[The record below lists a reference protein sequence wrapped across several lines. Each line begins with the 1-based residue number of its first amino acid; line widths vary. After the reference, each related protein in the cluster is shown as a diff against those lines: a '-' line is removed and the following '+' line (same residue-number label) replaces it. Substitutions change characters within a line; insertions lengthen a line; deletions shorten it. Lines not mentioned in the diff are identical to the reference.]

1 MAGLGLIILTF
12 ICTDTAGAAV
22 RPVVSFSPNW
32 TPIFP
37 GESVTLSCNVA
48 PTAQGNLGYSWY
60 RDGERIR
67 RDEQNLTGVTDSGD
81 YQCQAGASERSDP
94 VTLDVSAELFSP
106 PHINVSPYDLIE
118 GDHMTITC
126 DTELRPHRETTE
138 LQFAFYRNGHNVQG
152 FSLSNQYGV
161 PSAQL
166 EDSGNYTCEVQTP
179 TGSVRKRSSVVTIHI
194 QGAAARPVL
203 SVSPNWAPILTG
215 DSVNLTCNGARPAQG
230 NESYTWYRGNSQR
243 TGVERQTYVIHRAR
257 REQSGRYQCQIDAGD
272 RSAAFQLTVSDE
284 KLILQ
289 APPGVHEG
297 DELILRCHHPPDYRT
312 SDTTFEFREEPI
324 NRSLGS
330 DSVLPL
336 GKAQANMSG
345 PYRCKTKL
353 YDKFHDITHNYTSP
367 VEHLSVTE
375 LFSPPQIKVRPDQV
389 TEGDHM
395 TITCD
400 TELRPH
406 RETTELQIAFY
417 RNGHNVQGFNS
428 SNQYGVPS
436 AQLED
441 SGKYTCE
448 VQTPTGSVRKRSS
461 MVHIHIQEL
470 FSYPQINVSS
480 DQVTE
485 GDHMTITCGTEL
497 RPHRETTEL
506 QFAFYRNGH
515 NVQGF
520 SLSNQ
525 YEVPSA
531 QLEDSGN
538 YTCEVQTPTGS
549 VRKRSSMAH
558 IHIQE
563 LFNNTQIKVSSD
575 QVTEGDHMTITC
587 DTKLSPHRE
596 TTELLFAF
604 YRNGH
609 NVQGFSSSNQYGVP
623 SAQLEDSGNYTCE
636 VQTPTGSVR
645 KRSNVLYIHIQ
656 ELFSTPQIKVRPNP
670 AREGDHMIITC
681 DTELSPH
688 RETTELQFAFY
699 RNGHNE
705 QRFSLYNK
713 YGVPSAQLEDSGNY
727 TCEVQTPTGSVR
739 KRSSMVHIHIQA
751 LLTKPQIILSSK
763 PLAEGD
769 EMTITC
775 DPNLGNIRNSTELQF
790 AFFKNGLIVQGFND
804 SSNYTVP
811 SAQLEESGNY
821 TCEVKKRSSV
831 SQIQV
836 EELFSTPQIKVRPD
850 QVTQGDHMTITCDT
864 KLRPHRET
872 TELQFAFYRNGH
884 NVQGFS
890 LSNQYGVPSAQLEDS
905 GNYTCEVQTPTG
917 SVRKRSK
924 VSHIEIQG
932 AVESQ
937 DGGTTDSPP
946 YLNKSKK
953 EAASGDAKSAKR
965 IPTQTNETMGDPG
978 ASHEGRTNATGVSSQ
993 MRETK
998 EDTEQPGASLP
1009 SRGKETSSQL
1019 HFQLGERSQMYL
1031 ALGLIGSVL
1040 ALLVVAAAFV
1050 IKTRQKRSSW
1060 LIQHLQRL
1068 KTVHSRIPKVKMSST
1083 PILVSFVPEEPRYTE
1098 LPSQGTTEHLN
1109 QKRHF
1114 LAHHQNNNDQSAGR
1128 VPIFGQKNEF
1138 SDLTNDETAILK
1150 QHFPGSNSIP
1160 SSNGYSVGESY
1171 P

>member
-94 VTLDVSAELFSP
+94 VTLDVSADPLILQAPPAVYEGDSLSLRCHSQPAYREKKLVFYKDNETIGPPVSGSELQIGRVNVTASGTYRCGKEITRYVFSPVTPYTAHRNISVQELFSP

-179 TGSVRKRSSVVTIHI
+179 TGSVRKRSSVVT
-194 QGAAARPVL
+194 
-203 SVSPNWAPILTG
+203 
-215 DSVNLTCNGARPAQG
+215 
-230 NESYTWYRGNSQR
+230 
-243 TGVERQTYVIHRAR
+243 
-257 REQSGRYQCQIDAGD
+257 
-272 RSAAFQLTVSDE
+272 
-284 KLILQ
+284 
-289 APPGVHEG
+289 
-297 DELILRCHHPPDYRT
+297 
-312 SDTTFEFREEPI
+312 
-324 NRSLGS
+324 
-330 DSVLPL
+330 
-336 GKAQANMSG
+336 
-345 PYRCKTKL
+345 
-353 YDKFHDITHNYTSP
+353 
-367 VEHLSVTE
+367 
-375 LFSPPQIKVRPDQV
+375 
-389 TEGDHM
+389 
-395 TITCD
+395 
-400 TELRPH
+400 
-406 RETTELQIAFY
+406 
-417 RNGHNVQGFNS
+417 
-428 SNQYGVPS
+428 
-436 AQLED
+436 
-441 SGKYTCE
+441 
-448 VQTPTGSVRKRSS
+448 
-461 MVHIHIQEL
+461 
-470 FSYPQINVSS
+470 
-480 DQVTE
+480 
-485 GDHMTITCGTEL
+485 
-497 RPHRETTEL
+497 
-506 QFAFYRNGH
+506 
-515 NVQGF
+515 
-520 SLSNQ
+520 
-525 YEVPSA
+525 
-531 QLEDSGN
+531 
-538 YTCEVQTPTGS
+538 
-549 VRKRSSMAH
+549 
-558 IHIQE
+558 
-563 LFNNTQIKVSSD
+563 
-575 QVTEGDHMTITC
+575 
-587 DTKLSPHRE
+587 
-596 TTELLFAF
+596 
-604 YRNGH
+604 
-609 NVQGFSSSNQYGVP
+609 
-623 SAQLEDSGNYTCE
+623 
-636 VQTPTGSVR
+636 
-645 KRSNVLYIHIQ
+645 IHIQ

-905 GNYTCEVQTPTG
+905 GNYT
-917 SVRKRSK
+917 
-924 VSHIEIQG
+924 
-932 AVESQ
+932 
-937 DGGTTDSPP
+937 
-946 YLNKSKK
+946 
-953 EAASGDAKSAKR
+953 
-965 IPTQTNETMGDPG
+965 
-978 ASHEGRTNATGVSSQ
+978 
-993 MRETK
+993 
-998 EDTEQPGASLP
+998 
-1009 SRGKETSSQL
+1009 
-1019 HFQLGERSQMYL
+1019 F
-1031 ALGLIGSVL
+1031 
-1040 ALLVVAAAFV
+1040 
-1050 IKTRQKRSSW
+1050 
-1060 LIQHLQRL
+1060 
-1068 KTVHSRIPKVKMSST
+1068 
-1083 PILVSFVPEEPRYTE
+1083 
-1098 LPSQGTTEHLN
+1098 
-1109 QKRHF
+1109 
-1114 LAHHQNNNDQSAGR
+1114 
-1128 VPIFGQKNEF
+1128 
-1138 SDLTNDETAILK
+1138 
-1150 QHFPGSNSIP
+1150 
-1160 SSNGYSVGESY
+1160 
-1171 P
+1171 

>member
-94 VTLDVSAELFSP
+94 VTLDVSADPLILQAPPAVYEGDSLSLRCHSQPAYREKKLVFYKDNETIGPPVSGSELQIGRVNVTASGTYRCGKEITRYVFSPVTPYTAHRNISVQELFSP

-179 TGSVRKRSSVVTIHI
+179 TGSVRKRSS
-194 QGAAARPVL
+194 
-203 SVSPNWAPILTG
+203 
-215 DSVNLTCNGARPAQG
+215 
-230 NESYTWYRGNSQR
+230 
-243 TGVERQTYVIHRAR
+243 
-257 REQSGRYQCQIDAGD
+257 
-272 RSAAFQLTVSDE
+272 
-284 KLILQ
+284 
-289 APPGVHEG
+289 
-297 DELILRCHHPPDYRT
+297 
-312 SDTTFEFREEPI
+312 
-324 NRSLGS
+324 
-330 DSVLPL
+330 
-336 GKAQANMSG
+336 
-345 PYRCKTKL
+345 
-353 YDKFHDITHNYTSP
+353 
-367 VEHLSVTE
+367 
-375 LFSPPQIKVRPDQV
+375 
-389 TEGDHM
+389 
-395 TITCD
+395 
-400 TELRPH
+400 
-406 RETTELQIAFY
+406 
-417 RNGHNVQGFNS
+417 
-428 SNQYGVPS
+428 
-436 AQLED
+436 
-441 SGKYTCE
+441 
-448 VQTPTGSVRKRSS
+448 
-461 MVHIHIQEL
+461 
-470 FSYPQINVSS
+470 
-480 DQVTE
+480 
-485 GDHMTITCGTEL
+485 
-497 RPHRETTEL
+497 
-506 QFAFYRNGH
+506 
-515 NVQGF
+515 
-520 SLSNQ
+520 
-525 YEVPSA
+525 
-531 QLEDSGN
+531 
-538 YTCEVQTPTGS
+538 
-549 VRKRSSMAH
+549 MAH
-558 IHIQE
+558 
-563 LFNNTQIKVSSD
+563 
-575 QVTEGDHMTITC
+575 
-587 DTKLSPHRE
+587 
-596 TTELLFAF
+596 
-604 YRNGH
+604 
-609 NVQGFSSSNQYGVP
+609 
-623 SAQLEDSGNYTCE
+623 
-636 VQTPTGSVR
+636 
-645 KRSNVLYIHIQ
+645 IHIQ

>member
-1 MAGLGLIILTF
+1 
-12 ICTDTAGAAV
+12 
-22 RPVVSFSPNW
+22 
-32 TPIFP
+32 
-37 GESVTLSCNVA
+37 
-48 PTAQGNLGYSWY
+48 
-60 RDGERIR
+60 
-67 RDEQNLTGVTDSGD
+67 
-81 YQCQAGASERSDP
+81 
-94 VTLDVSAELFSP
+94 
-106 PHINVSPYDLIE
+106 
-118 GDHMTITC
+118 MTITC
-126 DTELRPHRETTE
+126 DTKLSPHRETTE

-161 PSAQL
+161 PSTQL

-179 TGSVRKRSSVVTIHI
+179 TGSVRKRSSM
-194 QGAAARPVL
+194 A
-203 SVSPNWAPILTG
+203 
-215 DSVNLTCNGARPAQG
+215 
-230 NESYTWYRGNSQR
+230 
-243 TGVERQTYVIHRAR
+243 
-257 REQSGRYQCQIDAGD
+257 
-272 RSAAFQLTVSDE
+272 
-284 KLILQ
+284 
-289 APPGVHEG
+289 
-297 DELILRCHHPPDYRT
+297 
-312 SDTTFEFREEPI
+312 
-324 NRSLGS
+324 
-330 DSVLPL
+330 
-336 GKAQANMSG
+336 
-345 PYRCKTKL
+345 
-353 YDKFHDITHNYTSP
+353 
-367 VEHLSVTE
+367 
-375 LFSPPQIKVRPDQV
+375 
-389 TEGDHM
+389 
-395 TITCD
+395 
-400 TELRPH
+400 
-406 RETTELQIAFY
+406 
-417 RNGHNVQGFNS
+417 
-428 SNQYGVPS
+428 
-436 AQLED
+436 
-441 SGKYTCE
+441 
-448 VQTPTGSVRKRSS
+448 
-461 MVHIHIQEL
+461 HIHIQEL

-836 EELFSTPQIKVRPD
+836 EELFSSPQIKVRPD
-850 QVTQGDHMTITCDT
+850 QVTEGDHMTITCDT
-864 KLRPHRET
+864 KLNPRRAT

-890 LSNQYGVPSAQLEDS
+890 LSNQYGVPSVQLEDS
-905 GNYTCEVQTPTG
+905 GNYICEVQTPTG
-917 SVRKRSK
+917 SVRKRSTGVQMQLYGAARIYWIIIGLSLLSILLIGAALTYK
-924 VSHIEIQG
+924 YRHSLALPLLCNCLRHHKQGSDSSTALVRLPNEEMGGPEAENLRASEEFPEYGNLPLRAAATEEEDVCYSHI
-932 AVESQ
+932 
-937 DGGTTDSPP
+937 
-946 YLNKSKK
+946 N
-953 EAASGDAKSAKR
+953 SG
-965 IPTQTNETMGDPG
+965 
-978 ASHEGRTNATGVSSQ
+978 
-993 MRETK
+993 
-998 EDTEQPGASLP
+998 
-1009 SRGKETSSQL
+1009 QL
-1019 HFQLGERSQMYL
+1019 HRVFSSATYRPDDC
-1031 ALGLIGSVL
+1031 SVIYC
-1040 ALLVVAAAFV
+1040 VVKPTEPWENTSA
-1050 IKTRQKRSSW
+1050 Q
-1060 LIQHLQRL
+1060 
-1068 KTVHSRIPKVKMSST
+1068 
-1083 PILVSFVPEEPRYTE
+1083 VSVC
-1098 LPSQGTTEHLN
+1098 
-1109 QKRHF
+1109 
-1114 LAHHQNNNDQSAGR
+1114 
-1128 VPIFGQKNEF
+1128 
-1138 SDLTNDETAILK
+1138 
-1150 QHFPGSNSIP
+1150 
-1160 SSNGYSVGESY
+1160 
-1171 P
+1171 